1 MSGFGSMQNA
11 VAEWGIFVLDKMIG
25 GFSWWVIG
33 GFSWWMMTLKNNA
46 WWMIGGFENDDE
58 KFEHQ
63 KLNT

>member
-1 MSGFGSMQNA
+1 
-11 VAEWGIFVLDKMIG
+11 
-25 GFSWWVIG
+25 
-33 GFSWWMMTLKNNA
+33 MMTLKNNA